1 MGEHLKVQQQLD
13 ILVVDDWLDTAE
25 SLAELIRIWGFE
37 ARTAFSGPSALA
49 AARVKPPDVVI
60 MDIGMP
66 QMDGLEAAR
75 LLRQEHDGH
84 PMHLI
89 AVTGHGVESTLNASI
104 DAEFDQHLVKPADP
118 EKIFRILNGL
128 ASAHP

>member
-1 MGEHLKVQQQLD
+1 VIEGEYSVQHDLD

-25 SLAELIRIWGFE
+25 SLAELIRLWGFD
-37 ARTAFSGPSALA
+37 ARTAYSGPSALA
-49 AARVKPPDVVI
+49 AARAKLPDVVI

-66 QMDGLEAAR
+66 QMNGLEAAR

-84 PMHLI
+84 ALHLI
-89 AVTGHGVESTLNASI
+89 AVTGHGVESSFNAAI

-118 EKIFRILNGL
+118 QKIFQILCAL
-128 ASAHP
+128 V